1 MISLVFDVAG
11 RALGQHAG
19 EFAAGIG
26 LVAVLL
32 AIFVAVERELL
43 RSSRSAVSAVRV
55 RATDPVV
62 YPLLVAFAFILGA
75 RLGQFI

>member
-1 MISLVFDVAG
+1 VISLVFDVAR
-11 RALGQHAG
+11 RALEQHAG

-43 RSSRSAVSAVRV
+43 RSSRSAVSAARV